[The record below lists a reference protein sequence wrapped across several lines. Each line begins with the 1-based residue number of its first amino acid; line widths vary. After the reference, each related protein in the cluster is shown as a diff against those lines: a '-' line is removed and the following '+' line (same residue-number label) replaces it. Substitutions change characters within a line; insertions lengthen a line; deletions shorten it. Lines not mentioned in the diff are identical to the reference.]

1 MLEKIRNVIL
11 RMFSAFVKGKHR
23 KVGLAMLSIL
33 CILSMSACSQKQSS
47 TIENTSQEETQMQ
60 NDNQENKTKV
70 VDVSTNRSSSKTEI
84 HFISTGNSDCIL
96 IKAEKNVLIDGGQND
111 DEKRIVEYLNQQN
124 VKKIDYLVSTHPD
137 ADHSGGL
144 DAVVNHVEIGETFV
158 CNGDSN
164 TKTYQDFIQALAAKK
179 LTPAVPLENKKFEI
193 GKNTY
198 IQFYNAKSTAK
209 EVNDL
214 SLVTL
219 LVSGNKKALFTG
231 DASVDVEKKI
241 MSELPEV
248 DILKV
253 GHHGSRSSTCLEF
266 LKKIKPKYAVI
277 CTGKNSYGHPTDQ
290 VLSNLK
296 ECNVETHRT
305 DQEGNIIFT
314 LDNNQITIKKTREL
328 TISGSYESIT
338 NQSTNRSETNKNTS
352 SSNADNHENV
362 SSNTTYVGNSNTHKF
377 HYASCSSVN
386 RISESHIV
394 RNNDR
399 NYFVENGYDACKKC
413 QP

>member
-11 RMFSAFVKGKHR
+11 RMFSVFVKGKYR
-23 KVGLAMLSIL
+23 RVGLVMLSIL
-33 CILSMSACSQKQSS
+33 CMLSMSACSQKQEG
-47 TIENTSQEETQMQ
+47 TTQKTSQEETQTE
-60 NDNQENKTKV
+60 NNSNQSQIT
-70 VDVSTNRSSSKTEI
+70 DMSTNRTATKTEI

-96 IKAEKNVLIDGGQND
+96 IKSEKNVLIDGGQND

-164 TKTYQDFIQALAAKK
+164 TKTYQDFIQALAKKK

-209 EVNDL
+209 EANDL

-266 LKKIKPKYAVI
+266 LEKIKPTYAVI
-277 CTGKNSYGHPTDQ
+277 CTGKNSYGHPTNQ

-314 LDNNQITIKKTREL
+314 LDNNQITIKNTKEL
-328 TISGSYESIT
+328 TISGSYEST
-338 NQSTNRSETNKNTS
+338 SSQSTTQSESNKNTS
-352 SSNADNHENV
+352 SSNTDNHENT
-362 SSNTTYVGNSNTHKF
+362 SSNTTYVGNSNAHKF
-377 HYASCSSVN
+377 HYASCSSVSRMN
-386 RISESHIV
+386 EANMV
-394 RNNDR
+394 RSNDR
-399 NYFVENGYDACKKC
+399 SYFVNNGYEACKKC